1 MTLRRKLYII
11 VFLSNT
17 KPGKRFDLLLLW
29 AILLSVFT
37 VVLES
42 VPSLGGQYPGW
53 FDGIEWVFTFLF
65 SAEYV
70 VRIWISPRAARY
82 ILSFW
87 GVIDLLA
94 AIPMYFSL
102 IYPGMQFIFVI
113 RLLRFLRVFRI
124 LKIARL
130 TDEARVLSEA
140 LKASLY
146 KISIFL
152 TTVLVLVLL
161 LGTLMYVV
169 EGQQQGFSSIPQSV
183 YWAIVTIT
191 TVGYGDL
198 VPQTVLGK
206 MISSVIMITGYAI
219 IAVPTGIVTA
229 EISRKGS
236 RAEKCGNCGQHNPEG
251 SKFCN
256 HCGHFLGSL
265 DST

>member
-1 MTLRRKLYII
+1 MKVKRKLYII

-29 AILLSVFT
+29 AILLSVLT

-42 VPSLGGQYPGW
+42 VPSLGGEYPRL
-53 FDGIEWVFTFLF
+53 FDGVEWVFTFLF

-70 VRIWISPRAARY
+70 IRIWISPRADRY
-82 ILSFW
+82 IFSFW
-87 GVIDLLA
+87 GMIDFLA
-94 AIPMYFSL
+94 AIPMYLSL
-102 IYPGMQFIFVI
+102 ILPGMQFIFVI

-130 TDEARVLSEA
+130 TDEARILSEA

-146 KISIFL
+146 KVTIFL
-152 TTVLVLVLL
+152 TTVLILVLI

-198 VPQTVLGK
+198 VPQTVIGK
-206 MISSVIMITGYAI
+206 FISSVIMITGYAI

-229 EISRKGS
+229 EISRKGH
-236 RAEKCGNCGQHNPEG
+236 RPARCGNCGQHNPAG

-256 HCGHFLGSL
+256 HCGHFLDSL
-265 DST
+265 DNA